1 MKKFDVLVYHRK
13 INTPY
18 LFASSK
24 SPFVIRVVINNRFIL
39 EINKQSVLKYVTESE
54 IIRRLNTGHGVNE
67 INVVENCE
75 RDIIMRSGSDIINM
89 YRYVITINE
98 NLLKTLFWRYDEAKN
113 I

>member
-13 INTPY
+13 VKTPY
-18 LFASSK
+18 LNSK

-54 IIRRLNTGHGVNE
+54 IIRRLNTGHKINE

-89 YRYVITINE
+89 YRYVITLNE
-98 NLLKTLFWRYDEAKN
+98 NSLKTLFWRYNEAKD

>member
-13 INTPY
+13 IKTPY
-18 LFASSK
+18 LSSK
-24 SPFVIRVVINNRFIL
+24 SSFVIRVVINNRFIL

-54 IIRRLNTGHGVNE
+54 IIRRLNTGHKINE

-75 RDIIMRSGSDIINM
+75 RDIIMKSGSDIINM
-89 YRYVITINE
+89 YRYVLTLNE
-98 NLLKTLFWRYDEAKN
+98 NLLKTLFWRYNEAKD

>member
-54 IIRRLNTGHGVNE
+54 IIRRLNTGHKIHE
-67 INVVENCE
+67 INVVGNCE
-75 RDIIMRSGSDIINM
+75 RDIIMRYSSDIINM
-89 YRYVITINE
+89 YRYVITLNE
-98 NLLKTLFWRYDEAKN
+98 DLLKTLFWRYDEAKN